1 MKRNL
6 VKRMSAIA
14 LSTLMAGTMM
24 VGCGSSS
31 SGTAGT
37 LTSGVSTDKEV
48 TLKMYLI
55 GDKPADFDEVYNKV
69 NSIMKEEINA
79 TLQVN
84 FIPWS
89 DLATKY
95 QLLFQSGEDFDLIFT
110 ASGWGYYSQ
119 VATKNGF
126 LELTEDMLQEYA
138 PNIYASEPEEG
149 WSQAKID
156 GKVYMIPNDKN
167 EYGTNVFGVR
177 GDLMAKYGFDSITS
191 YDQLEA
197 FMDAVAAG
205 ESSNGI
211 KVIANGGGQ
220 NLQWPYMLEK
230 YGFNTISGA
239 PTPTLGFDVNDNS
252 GEVFAFVDTD
262 EYLEYATKMKEFA
275 DKGYWAADSI
285 SSKATRNDDFEAGK
299 TAVMVWNLGSV
310 ANSVKEM
317 NNANPEWNTQLIDL
331 SEGIVIV
338 PFNEF
343 ICDTFFN
350 MIFLI

>member
-95 QLLFQSGEDFDLIFT
+95 QLLFQSGEEFDLIFT

-197 FMDAVAAG
+197 LWM
-205 ESSNGI
+205 
-211 KVIANGGGQ
+211 
-220 NLQWPYMLEK
+220 QWQQ
-230 YGFNTISGA
+230 
-239 PTPTLGFDVNDNS
+239 V
-252 GEVFAFVDTD
+252 
-262 EYLEYATKMKEFA
+262 
-275 DKGYWAADSI
+275 
-285 SSKATRNDDFEAGK
+285 KAQ
-299 TAVMVWNLGSV
+299 MV
-310 ANSVKEM
+310 
-317 NNANPEWNTQLIDL
+317 
-331 SEGIVIV
+331 
-338 PFNEF
+338 
-343 ICDTFFN
+343 
-350 MIFLI
+350 